1 MIAERAVLLARLAA
15 SMNALVERY
24 GWPAGVDLPPDAM
37 MPDAGTFV
45 EIYCASP
52 LHPGREVHVLNV
64 ITEGLWAMSGAA
76 RLIDDAEVPTIAAE
90 LLAGGG
96 GRSRFRLECPE
107 CGDHGPTP
115 EFRAE
120 KLLPKLARMRA
131 LGVPRVDLYALQ
143 RYASG

>member
-1 MIAERAVLLARLAA
+1 MSAEREALLVRLVDAMHAVVDLYA
-15 SMNALVERY
+15 
-24 GWPAGVDLPPDAM
+24 WPAGVDLLVPP
-37 MPDAGTFV
+37 GEETVV

-64 ITEGLWAMSGAA
+64 ITEGPWAVSGAA
-76 RLIDDAEVPTIAAE
+76 RLVDGVEVTVAAE

-120 KLLPKLARMRA
+120 FLPKLARVRA
-131 LGVPRVDLYALQ
+131 LGVSRVDLYALQ